1 MSTAVDLANVTRKLG
16 GSTVVTG
23 VNFRLAAGR
32 LLMLRGANGSGKT
45 TLLRLIAGRLRPT
58 TGTAQVFGFDT
69 VKQPDEVRKH
79 VGMLTVLGGN
89 YPILT
94 AKENLRLA
102 ADLGV
107 AGPVSEAQL
116 NDILRAVGL
125 GETGL
130 KLTRT
135 FSSGMKKR
143 LGLARLILLDPA
155 LWLLDEPHAALDTAG
170 KNLIDQLV
178 GEAQARG
185 RTIIMASHEDDRDT
199 LQPDATVEM
208 VHGKLALVEAR
219 A

>member
-1 MSTAVDLANVTRKLG
+1 MTDAVELANVTRKLG
-16 GSTVVTG
+16 GSAVVTS

-58 TGTAQVFGFDT
+58 AGTAKVFGYDT
-69 VKQPDEVRKH
+69 VKQPDEVRKR

-94 AKENLRLA
+94 ATENLRLA

-107 AGPVSEAQL
+107 AEPVSEARLQE
-116 NDILRAVGL
+116 ILQSVGL
-125 GETGL
+125 GETGS

-143 LGLARLILLDPA
+143 LGLARLILLDPD

-170 KNLIDQLV
+170 KNLIDELTR
-178 GEAQARG
+178 EAQARG

-208 VHGKLALVEAR
+208 VHGKLTLVAQS
-219 A
+219 

>member
-1 MSTAVDLANVTRKLG
+1 MTDAVELANVTRKLG
-16 GSTVVTG
+16 GSAVVTS

-58 TGTAQVFGFDT
+58 AGTAKVFGYDT
-69 VKQPDEVRKH
+69 VKQPDEVRKR

-94 AKENLRLA
+94 ATENLRLA

-107 AGPVSEAQL
+107 AGPVSEARLQE
-116 NDILRAVGL
+116 ILQSVGL
-125 GETGL
+125 GETGS

-143 LGLARLILLDPA
+143 LGLARLILLDPD

-170 KNLIDQLV
+170 KNLIDELTR
-178 GEAQARG
+178 EAQARG

-208 VHGKLALVEAR
+208 VHGKLTLVAQS
-219 A
+219 

>member
-1 MSTAVDLANVTRKLG
+1 MTDAVELANVTRKLG
-16 GSTVVTG
+16 GSAVVTS

-58 TGTAQVFGFDT
+58 AGTAKVFGYDT
-69 VKQPDEVRKH
+69 VKQPDEVCKR

-94 AKENLRLA
+94 ATENLRLA

-107 AGPVSEAQL
+107 AEPVSEARLQE
-116 NDILRAVGL
+116 ILQSVGL
-125 GETGL
+125 GETGS

-143 LGLARLILLDPA
+143 LGLARLILLDPD

-170 KNLIDQLV
+170 KNLIDELTR
-178 GEAQARG
+178 EAQARG

-208 VHGKLALVEAR
+208 VHGKLTLVAQS
-219 A
+219 

>member
-1 MSTAVDLANVTRKLG
+1 MTDAVELANVTRKLG
-16 GSTVVTG
+16 GSAVVTS

-58 TGTAQVFGFDT
+58 AGTAKIFGYDT
-69 VKQPDEVRKH
+69 VKQPDEVRKR

-94 AKENLRLA
+94 ATENLRLA

-107 AGPVSEAQL
+107 AGPVSEARLQE
-116 NDILRAVGL
+116 ILQSVGL
-125 GETGL
+125 GETGS

-143 LGLARLILLDPA
+143 LGLARLILLDPD

-170 KNLIDQLV
+170 KNLIDELTR
-178 GEAQARG
+178 EAQARG

-208 VHGKLALVEAR
+208 VHGKLTLVAQS
-219 A
+219 

>member
-1 MSTAVDLANVTRKLG
+1 MTDAVELANITRKLG
-16 GSTVVTG
+16 GSAVVTG

-45 TLLRLIAGRLRPT
+45 TLLRIIAGRLRPT
-58 TGTAQVFGFDT
+58 TGTAKVFGFDT
-69 VKQPDEVRKH
+69 VKQPDEVRKRL
-79 VGMLTVLGGN
+79 GMLTVLGGN

-102 ADLGV
+102 ADLGI
-107 AGPVSEAQL
+107 AGPVSDSQL
-116 NDILRAVGL
+116 HEILHAVGL
-125 GETGL
+125 ADTGT

-143 LGLARLILLDPA
+143 LGLARLILLDPD

-170 KNLIDQLV
+170 KNLIDRLV

-199 LQPDATVEM
+199 LKPDATVEM
-208 VHGKLALVEAR
+208 VHGTLALVEAP